1 MGRRLMGG
9 GVVADDG
16 PAQKPVV
23 ALAERFSYA

>member
-1 MGRRLMGG
+1 MGG

>member
-1 MGRRLMGG
+1 MVRRLMGG

-16 PAQKPVV
+16 PTRKTVP